1 MLEDPLMEG
10 KVRIVIGLL
19 KLCIYVWGFALASL
33 QAIKLF
39 KAPISRIRSGT
50 YKHMMNEAL
59 NLNP

>member
-1 MLEDPLMEG
+1 MLEDPSMEG

-39 KAPISRIRSGT
+39 KAPISRMRSGT

>member
-39 KAPISRIRSGT
+39 KAPISRMRSGT

>member
-1 MLEDPLMEG
+1 MLEDPSMEG

-39 KAPISRIRSGT
+39 KAPISRMRRRT
-50 YKHMMNEAL
+50 FEHVMNEVL

>member
-1 MLEDPLMEG
+1 MEG

-39 KAPISRIRSGT
+39 KAPISRMRSGT
-50 YKHMMNEAL
+50 YKHMMNEVL

>member
-39 KAPISRIRSGT
+39 KAPVSRMRRRT
-50 YKHMMNEAL
+50 FEHVMNEVL
-59 NLNP
+59 N